1 MSQSAHPDRKAF
13 VSPESGIHSAID
25 PALIQAYLET
35 AYQVHDA
42 RPCTLEIGV
51 ACPILAELHKT
62 HAVTESAFITAC
74 NPFSRLL
81 KETENTARHAK
92 LGQLLKQRGFV
103 FLEGIGKHSTGNW
116 PGEPGFLVLGIS
128 LEAASALANQ
138 LEQNAIIWNS
148 ADAIPWLM
156 LLR

>member
-1 MSQSAHPDRKAF
+1 MVCDKYPD
-13 VSPESGIHSAID
+13 SGIHSAID

-35 AYQVHDA
+35 EYRIHGAT
-42 RPCTLEIGV
+42 PCMLKVGV

-74 NPFSRLL
+74 NPFSTLL
-81 KETENTARHAK
+81 KETDNAARHAK
-92 LGQLLKQRGFV
+92 LRHLLKQREFV
-103 FLEGIGKHSTGNW
+103 FLEGIGKHPAGDW

-128 LEAASALANQ
+128 LETARALAGQ
-138 LEQNAIIWNS
+138 LEQNAIIRNA
-148 ADAIPWLM
+148 ADAVPQLI